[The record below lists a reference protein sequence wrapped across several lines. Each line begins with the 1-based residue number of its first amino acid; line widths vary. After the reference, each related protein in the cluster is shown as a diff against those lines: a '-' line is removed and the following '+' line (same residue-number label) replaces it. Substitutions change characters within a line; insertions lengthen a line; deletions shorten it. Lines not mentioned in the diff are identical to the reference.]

1 MRITSMSPRTRAR
14 SFASAG
20 RRRGTRTGCGVTT
33 MSWAGALD
41 FVVTTYN
48 AFTPACSRQVE
59 NLVTTTS
66 SSAKLA
72 SEKRSAQ
79 RRGQRGKTQR
89 KRKRG
94 ARARAAGGAA
104 RSERQAATAQQ
115 RNRGL
120 GLAQAQERA
129 SAYQCTP
136 ASSHTHKT
144 RERSKAAARET
155 WASPR
160 PGGGESGA
168 RL

>member
-94 ARARAAGGAA
+94 ARARARAAGGAA

-120 GLAQAQERA
+120 GLAQAQEVERA
-129 SAYQCTP
+129 SAYQSTP
-136 ASSHTHKT
+136 ASSHTRKT
-144 RERSKAAARET
+144 REKQSRRV
-155 WASPR
+155 R
-160 PGGGESGA
+160 DPG
-168 RL
+168 

>member
-66 SSAKLA
+66 SSVKLA

-94 ARARAAGGAA
+94 ARARARAAGGAA

-129 SAYQCTP
+129 SAHQCTP
-136 ASSHTHKT
+136 ASSHTRKT
-144 RERSKAAARET
+144 REKQSHRVRD
-155 WASPR
+155 
-160 PGGGESGA
+160 PG
-168 RL
+168 